1 MIVPLLGEAEATLAG
16 ASADG
21 TDLKLHLVLGNAA
34 WVQVERALGGKSYLD
49 VIGSLITA
57 EVAGESAPLETTR
70 AVLWGATR
78 KHHGSLTIDQCGD
91 IVIQFGQEVLPALG
105 EAMRGSV
112 KFKETAPGEV

>member
-1 MIVPLLGEAEATLAG
+1 MIVPLLGEADATLPGAG
-16 ASADG
+16 ADE

-57 EVAGESAPLETTR
+57 ELSGQSAPLETTR

-78 KHHGSLTIDQCGD
+78 KHHSELTVDQCGD
-91 IVIQFGQEVLPALG
+91 IIIQYGENVLPSLG